1 MAEPPAPHAYRFG
14 PFRLDIRER
23 RLSRG
28 TEVIPLRLK
37 VFETLR
43 ALVEN
48 AGRLM
53 TKQELLDAVW
63 PETTVEENNL
73 NHNVSV
79 LRKAL
84 QEKASGQQYIET
96 VPRVGYRG
104 LSV

>member
-1 MAEPPAPHAYRFG
+1 MAETGVRHAYRFG
-14 PFRLDIRER
+14 PFQLDIRER

-28 TEVIPLRLK
+28 SEVIPLRLK

-63 PETTVEENNL
+63 PNTSVEENDL
-73 NHNVSV
+73 EP
-79 LRKAL
+79 
-84 QEKASGQQYIET
+84 Q
-96 VPRVGYRG
+96 RVGAP
-104 LSV
+104 